1 MYHEHPKLLPN
12 KNHFYILKKGKHVH
26 FLKVTACRS
35 WNFKQELMGEERKKK
50 KFGTGELHSQL

>member
-50 KFGTGELHSQL
+50 IWHR